1 MGFLAIFLLV
11 IFVIS
16 AILLIV
22 LVLVQDDQGEGLG
35 SFLGGGSSSA
45 FGSGSNKVLTKF
57 TSVVAAIFIFCSF
70 GLAWVNKT
78 PETGDVVGAARRE
91 TVKETSD
98 WWNTK
103 AEESVVP
110 SLQTGTQQTETQAV
124 QSTQSTENTQPTNSQ
139 PAQ

>member
-45 FGSGSNKVLTKF
+45 FGSGANKVLTKF
-57 TSVVAAIFIFCSF
+57 TSVVGAVFIFCSL

-78 PETGDVVGAARRE
+78 PETGDVIGAARRE
-91 TVKETSD
+91 TVTETSD

-103 AEESVVP
+103 ADESVLP
-110 SLQTGTQQTETQAV
+110 NPQTDIQTV
-124 QSTQSTENTQPTNSQ
+124 QPTDSQ